1 MGAVP
6 GHPFFL
12 RVIDSLPQYN
22 RNWLSPYIT
31 IMSSTGPLFLSLIWR
46 HYNSVDQM
54 PSGDRVRILFPDAY
68 MGHNWSFFSH
78 HVGNS
83 WHKWDTQA
91 IIWVSLIGQMFVRP
105 LACVG
110 LTTPLPQMSK
120 HWVQLTVLGFA
131 IAAVMFAIVW
141 LAYHRIFLAN
151 KPTSPSILRRLPF
164 LRWSSRKEYSI
175 ELEDRREV

>member
-1 MGAVP
+1 MGATP

-46 HYNSVDQM
+46 HYNSIDQM
-54 PSGDRVRILFPDAY
+54 PSNDRVRILFPDAY

-91 IIWVSLIGQMFVRP
+91 IIWVSDTEQNGDVCAFLTLI
-105 LACVG
+105 
-110 LTTPLPQMSK
+110 S
-120 HWVQLTVLGFA
+120 
-131 IAAVMFAIVW
+131 
-141 LAYHRIFLAN
+141 
-151 KPTSPSILRRLPF
+151 
-164 LRWSSRKEYSI
+164 WS
-175 ELEDRREV
+175 